1 MSTRPRAIVIR
12 AAGTNCD
19 EEMRRAFEAAG
30 AAPDLVH
37 VGRLIDDP
45 SRLRAYDLIG
55 LPGGFSYGDDVASG
69 RVFAVHL
76 RERLYPALR
85 EAALRGVPMI
95 GACNGFQIL
104 VQVGLLPG
112 PTKAGEWPATPPAQT
127 CALTDNASA
136 RFTDRWVRFE
146 VPANTRCVWTKGLA
160 GPTRGG
166 YTPEAMALPIAH
178 GEGRFVA
185 DSPTALGA
193 LSANGQIA
201 ALYAPGDNPN
211 GSEGDIA
218 GICDAS
224 GTIFGLMPHPERYLE
239 WANHPFWTRLD
250 ERARTGDTPG
260 LAMFKS
266 AVGHVVARG
275 ASDGSAAPRGLGGAT
290 GVAAA
295 SSGKGV
301 AVLHMP

>member
-1 MSTRPRAIVIR
+1 M
-12 AAGTNCD
+12 C
-19 EEMRRAFEAAG
+19 RAFDTAG

-37 VGRLIDDP
+37 IGRLIDDP
-45 SRLRAYDLIG
+45 SRLGAYDLIG

-69 RVFAVHL
+69 RVFAAHL

-85 EAALRGVPMI
+85 EAAMRGAPMI

-112 PTKAGEWPATPPAQT
+112 PTKAGEWPNTPPAQT

-160 GPTRGG
+160 GPTRAG
-166 YTPEAMALPIAH
+166 YAPEAMALPIAH

-185 DSPTALGA
+185 DSPATLAALHA
-193 LSANGQIA
+193 SGQVA
-201 ALYAPGDNPN
+201 ALYSPDDNPN

-224 GTIFGLMPHPERYLE
+224 GLIFGLMPHPERYLE
-239 WANHPFWTRLD
+239 WTNHPFWTRLD
-250 ERARTGDTPG
+250 ERVRTGDTPG

-266 AVGHVVARG
+266 AVGHVMARG
-275 ASDGSAAPRGLGGAT
+275 TNSLSAAPRTHGGAT
-290 GVAAA
+290 GGAGSTGAPSAPTVVAPAVVGGSLTAQTRGSAAA
-295 SSGKGV
+295 R
-301 AVLHMP
+301 